1 MAPLV
6 PDIIGNEF
14 NFVIA
19 LLIGIAFGFVLEQAG
34 FSSTKKLV
42 GLFFGYDFTVLRVFF
57 TAGVTAMIGIFL
69 LGHFGLLDIRLIY
82 VNPTFLW
89 SAIIGGLIMGAG
101 FIIGGFCPGTSVC
114 AASIGKLD
122 AWAFIVGSLLGILA
136 FTEFY
141 PSFEHLYLA
150 KAMGPVRI
158 NEFFGL
164 SPVVWALIL
173 TAIALAAFYGTTWVE
188 YRVNKKELK
197 FSPEIMR
204 RTYLIT
210 AIPFI
215 LILFAVIFPSREEK
229 IQQMV
234 ADKKA
239 QGKCVFKEISAD
251 KLADELVNHYYN
263 VNLIDVRTKEEYEAG
278 HLPLAIN
285 IPLNEFLDRQYEDYF
300 KQLHKTNIFYSNDDT
315 SHKQACLTARF
326 IGKSNNL
333 ILHEKADEFN
343 QMIFEAQLPEPD
355 ANKETH
361 EQYTFRANA
370 ARKLNELQKS
380 FENLSKPV
388 TKEVKKA
395 VGGCS

>member
-42 GLFFGYDFTVLRVFF
+42 GLFYGYDFTVLRVFF
-57 TAGVTAMIGIFL
+57 TAGVTAMIGILL
-69 LGHFGLLDIRLIY
+69 LGHFGLLDISLIY
-82 VNPTFLW
+82 INPTFLW
-89 SAIIGGLIMGAG
+89 SAIVGGAIMGGG

-122 AWAFIVGSLLGILA
+122 AWAFIFGSLLGILV

-141 PSFEHLYLA
+141 PSFEHLYTA
-150 KAMGPVRI
+150 KAMGPVKI

-164 SPVVWALIL
+164 SPIAWAFIL
-173 TAIALAAFYGTTWVE
+173 TAIALLAFYGTTWIE
-188 YRVNKKELK
+188 YRVNKKEMK
-197 FSPEIMR
+197 FSPENMR

-210 AIPFI
+210 VVPFI
-215 LILFAVIFPSREEK
+215 LILIAVIFPSREER
-229 IQQMV
+229 IQHLV
-234 ADKKA
+234 ADKKE
-239 QGKCVFKEISAD
+239 QGKCVFKEISTD

-263 VNLIDVRTKEEYEAG
+263 INLIDVRPKEEYDAG

-285 IPLNEFLDRQYEDYF
+285 IPLGNLMDRKYEDYF
-300 KQLHKTNIFYSNDDT
+300 KQQHKTNIFYSNDDT
-315 SHKQACLTARF
+315 THKQACLTAKF
-326 IGKSNNL
+326 IGTSHNL
-333 ILHEKADEFN
+333 ILHEKADEFTKL
-343 QMIFEAQLPEPD
+343 IFDAEIPD
-355 ANKETH
+355 ITADKETH
-361 EQYTFRANA
+361 EQYTFRTNA
-370 ARKLNELQKS
+370 ARKLNELKAS
-380 FENLSKPV
+380 FENLNKPV
-388 TKEVKKA
+388 TKEVKKV

>member
-14 NFVIA
+14 NFVVA
-19 LLIGIAFGFVLEQAG
+19 LFVGIAFGFVLEQAG

-42 GLFFGYDFTVLRVFF
+42 GLFYGYDFTVLRVFF
-57 TAGVTAMIGIFL
+57 TAGVTAMIGIVL
-69 LGHFGLLDIRLIY
+69 LGHFGLLDVHLIY

-89 SAIIGGLIMGAG
+89 SAIVGGAIMGAG

-122 AWAFIVGSLLGILA
+122 GWAFIFGSLLGILV
-136 FTEFY
+136 FTEYY
-141 PSFEHLYLA
+141 PLFEHLYMA

-158 NEFFGL
+158 NVFFGL
-164 SPVVWALIL
+164 SPVAWALIL
-173 TAIALAAFYGTTWVE
+173 TAVAIIAFYGTTWVE
-188 YRVNKKELK
+188 YRVNKREMH
-197 FSPEIMR
+197 FSPGILK
-204 RTYLIT
+204 RTYLFS

-215 LILFAVIFPSREEK
+215 LILLAVFFPSRNER
-229 IQQMV
+229 IQKLV
-234 ADKKA
+234 ADKKE

-251 KLADELVNHYYN
+251 KLADEMVNHYYQ
-263 VNLIDVRTKEEYEAG
+263 VNLIDVRPKEEFEKG

-285 IPLNEFLDRQYEDYF
+285 IPLDKIIDRQYEDYF
-300 KQLHKTNIFYSNDDT
+300 KQKHKTNIFYSNDDT

-333 ILHEKADEFN
+333 ILADKADVFTRL
-343 QMIFEAQLPEPD
+343 IFDAKLPSANAGKEAF
-355 ANKETH
+355 
-361 EQYTFRANA
+361 EQYTFRSNA
-370 ARKLNELQKS
+370 ARKLNELQIA
-380 FENLSKPV
+380 FESLNKPV